1 MTDAHLV
8 HIKEMQLIHSPNQL
22 VASLNLP
29 AGSYLIFGKATAAAR
44 QLKGLE
50 KFAQGFDCKLICN
63 GVEDLCRENMNPNSS
78 DGGNWCTIALNL
90 GVTLENEG
98 KVEMKV
104 TSGLTDGILF
114 FDVVISAIKIDN
126 LTVHHSNAP
135 EGSGFRHFGIHETMR
150 ANLNVDALI
159 TQILEKQKED
169 C

>member
-8 HIKEMQLIHSPNQL
+8 NIKDMQLIHSANQL

-29 AGSYLIFGKATAAAR
+29 AGSYLIFGKANAAAR

-50 KFAQGFDCKLICN
+50 KFAQGFECKLSCN
-63 GVEDLCRENMNPNSS
+63 GVEDKCMENMHSEGFG
-78 DGGNWCTIALNL
+78 GGNWCTIALNL
-90 GVTLENEG
+90 GVILESEG

-104 TSGLTDGILF
+104 TTGLTDGVLF

-126 LTVHHSNAP
+126 LTVHHSNAS
-135 EGSGFRHFGIHETMR
+135 EGSGFRHFGIHEILR
-150 ANLNVDALI
+150 ANLNVEALM
-159 TQILEKQKED
+159 TKMLKEKD